1 MAAFRIND
9 LFSNYL
15 RHDEVNDYMDYL
27 ALNYPKLVTVSQCGQ
42 SYEGRTVKCIKIS
55 YNHAG
60 EDEFHSS
67 NRTVKSAKLKSASNG
82 KLTGNKCKRKGGGAK
97 SAIAKLK
104 SKNEKMKST
113 VLIDGGIHGREWISV
128 AATVYC
134 INQLVENFRRNTH
147 LLRKLDFVIVPIVN
161 VDGYEY
167 SHTNVSFIY
176 LFLFIY
182 IKVWVSRAFRLEI
195 LIQQQIEPFLKT

>member
-1 MAAFRIND
+1 MAFRITD

-27 ALNYPKLVTVSQCGQ
+27 ALSYPKLVTVSKCGQ

-55 YNHAG
+55 YNQS
-60 EDEFHSS
+60 EDETFTC
-67 NRTVKSAKLKSASNG
+67 NRTVKSAKFKSIDGRFSS
-82 KLTGNKCKRKGGGAK
+82 KCKRKSAISK
-97 SAIAKLK
+97 SAVNSKRSNTQLK
-104 SKNEKMKST
+104 TENGLKST

-134 INQLVENFRRNTH
+134 INQLIENFRRNTQ
-147 LLRKLDFVIVPIVN
+147 LLRKLNFVIVPIVN

-167 SHTNVSFIY
+167 SHTNVSI
-176 LFLFIY
+176 
-182 IKVWVSRAFRLEI
+182 V
-195 LIQQQIEPFLKT
+195 